1 MKLLHIIASPRGER
15 SASTEVA
22 QTFIDAC
29 QNKHPGTNVDVLN
42 VWDITLPP
50 FDGPALHAKYA
61 GLEGRTRSA
70 EEAQVWTQIT
80 ALAARFHAADMIVFS
95 VPMWN
100 FGIPYRLKHLIDAV
114 SQKDVLF
121 TFDERGLLGMLGGR
135 KVVVVGARGVMLG
148 GDYPVEDFDFQ
159 IAYMATWSR
168 MVGIQDFHSISVEKT
183 LFGPDEDK
191 RSRATACLQAATLA
205 ASL

>member
-80 ALAARFHAADMIVFS
+80 AYEELGLTWEYSAVDVTAAGLSGFLDSLGADWAGLSLTMPLKAAV
-95 VPMWN
+95 N
-100 FGIPYRLKHLIDAV
+100 R
-114 SQKDVLF
+114 
-121 TFDERGLLGMLGGR
+121 
-135 KVVVVGARGVMLG
+135 
-148 GDYPVEDFDFQ
+148 
-159 IAYMATWSR
+159 
-168 MVGIQDFHSISVEKT
+168 
-183 LFGPDEDK
+183 
-191 RSRATACLQAATLA
+191 
-205 ASL
+205 